1 MIPAAVAIVGAGRV
15 GLTLARALTRSGA
28 SVRLLGRTA
37 RPAAT
42 PEVELDWHDALAA
55 AGLVMIAVPDD
66 AIAEVVGML
75 TMTNAIRP
83 GSVVLHTSGLHDSS
97 VLEPLAARG
106 AVTGSWHPLRSIPVA
121 GEGDA
126 FTGVAAILEGGAAAV
141 AAGRALAERL
151 DMAPILELPAAGKA
165 RYHAAAVFA
174 SNYLVVL
181 AEIAARLAREA
192 GAGEASGTLFL
203 PIMQQTLENLAG
215 RDPAGALTGPVRRG
229 DVGTVATHLAVL
241 SGDDRA
247 AYLVLAREALRLAE
261 AAGLDVARVEAMRRL
276 VIEAR

>member
-1 MIPAAVAIVGAGRV
+1 MTPAAVAIVGAGRV

-28 SVRLLGRTA
+28 SVRLLDHTA
-37 RPAAT
+37 QPAVI
-42 PEVELDWHDALAA
+42 PVVELDWHDALAA
-55 AGLVMIAVPDD
+55 SDLVVIAVPDD
-66 AIAEVVGML
+66 ALAEVVGKL
-75 TMTNAIRP
+75 ASKKAIRS
-83 GSVVLHTSGLHDSS
+83 GTVVLHTSGLHDSS

-126 FTGVAAILEGGAAAV
+126 FTGVAAILEGKAAAV
-141 AAGRALAERL
+141 AAGRTLAERL
-151 DMAPILELPAAGKA
+151 EMAPILELPAAGKA

-181 AEIAARLAREA
+181 AEIAARLARDA

-203 PIMQQTLENLAG
+203 PIMQQTLANLAG
-215 RDPAGALTGPVRRG
+215 RDPADALTGPVRRG
-229 DVGTVATHLAVL
+229 DVGTVAAHLAVL
-241 SGDDRA
+241 EGDARA

-261 AAGLDVARVEAMRRL
+261 AAGLDAARVGAMRRL
-276 VIEAR
+276 VG